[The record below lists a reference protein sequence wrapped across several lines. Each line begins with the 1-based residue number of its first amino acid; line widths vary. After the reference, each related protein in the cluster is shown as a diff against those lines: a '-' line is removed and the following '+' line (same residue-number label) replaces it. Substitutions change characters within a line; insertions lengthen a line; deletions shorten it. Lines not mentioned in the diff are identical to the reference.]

1 MAGETNPTDGQGK
14 RKLSRLGL
22 LKTETRQDSEVLSE
36 QGPEL
41 TLVLFGF

>member
-22 LKTETRQDSEVLSE
+22 LKTETSQDSKVLSE

-41 TLVLFGF
+41 TRVLFGF